1 MNICL
6 FVAHLPSCPAA
17 LFHSF
22 TLAQLHVNKRDLA
35 ISRPLARSRT
45 LQGIVSLDLTRGTM
59 AGGARAAQNSKRNR
73 RQQASSS
80 SSHSSKF
87 SSARAAEQYT
97 HTMLSLYY
105 TMLFSHSLI
114 TVSLQARPG
123 PGPSI
128 FVYFV
133 YFVCIALWLYDATM
147 PPSNKQINKQIDK

>member
-59 AGGARAAQNSKRNR
+59 AGGARAAQNSNAEQAAAGK
-73 RQQASSS
+73 QQQLAQLEVFQRSSS
-80 SSHSSKF
+80 RTIHPYYALIILCYSLI
-87 SSARAAEQYT
+87 
-97 HTMLSLYY
+97 LSLQ
-105 TMLFSHSLI
+105 SHY
-114 TVSLQARPG
+114 RPG
-123 PGPSI
+123 LGPAHLFLSI
-128 FVYFV
+128 LS
-133 YFVCIALWLYDATM
+133 ILSALHCGYTTRQC
-147 PPSNKQINKQIDK
+147 PPAINR

>member
-35 ISRPLARSRT
+35 ISQHCNLERCRALSRSISHAEQWPAGHARPKTAT
-45 LQGIVSLDLTRGTM
+45 
-59 AGGARAAQNSKRNR
+59 RNR